1 VDEHLGVAPT
11 TSNEVHERRIRIAV
25 AVYGLLLV
33 VAFLLMGLLVPTGP
47 TAADGGF
54 VEVRA
59 TTAPAP

>member
-11 TSNEVHERRIRIAV
+11 SSNDVHERRIRIAV

-33 VAFLLMGLLVPTGP
+33 VGLLLMGLLVPTGP

-59 TTAPAP
+59 ETALAP